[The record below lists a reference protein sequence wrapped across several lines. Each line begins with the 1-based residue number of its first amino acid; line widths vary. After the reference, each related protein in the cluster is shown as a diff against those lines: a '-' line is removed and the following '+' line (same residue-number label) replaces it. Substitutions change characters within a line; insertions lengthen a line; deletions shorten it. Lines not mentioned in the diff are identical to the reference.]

1 MKKQFFY
8 AALAIALMSS
18 CSKDNEPVNTTD
30 PTPENPSVIDD
41 TKPAEI
47 KLGISTPN
55 IIATRGTGSVGD
67 ISGTAGNVWNGQSL
81 NILMFEKGTTTKVMD
96 GGTYIF
102 DGETFQAPLIGD
114 NTSAGKIKFITG
126 NVKYYPVSGAYDF
139 YGYHVDAAGATYE
152 DNTATVTAKIDG
164 TNDIMAATTRFTA
177 ADTVAIINAHKD
189 KKATYKISEANDD
202 TKGLVVT
209 EAGALI
215 TDAANSDDLA
225 LVGTELAKAYSA
237 YAARRTVQPNLV
249 FKHMLSRLKFKVYAG
264 EANAAETN
272 SLTGEGQ
279 TQGNAATPQATTGAA
294 YIESI
299 KITGTPADGT
309 TKGTAVGIKDQISL
323 QVAPTPALTATIS
336 DAINAFTLMQLAAS
350 HEPAADL
357 IALEPT
363 APTTFDDGTTGYP
376 VGESMMIVPGD
387 KSFMMTVA
395 IRQFVQTNDGTGS
408 GNEKWEWKS
417 QSFDV
422 IVNAPANTAD
432 GDAFAQSKS
441 YNINITVYG
450 FQKIEV
456 TASLEGWIEG
466 GDIPVNPED
475 F

>member
-18 CSKDNEPVNTTD
+18 CSKDNEPVNPTD
-30 PTPENPSVIDD
+30 PTPENPGVIDD

-47 KLGISTPN
+47 KLGINAPN
-55 IIATRGTGSVGD
+55 IVATRGTGSVGD
-67 ISGTAGNVWNGQSL
+67 ISGKAENVWNGQTL

-96 GGTYIF
+96 GGAYIF
-102 DGETFQAPLIGD
+102 DGETFQAPLISD
-114 NTSAGKIKFITG
+114 NVSAGKIKFLTG
-126 NVKYYPVSGAYDF
+126 NVKYYPVSGAFDF

-152 DNTATVTAKIDG
+152 DNTTTVTATING

-177 ADTVAIINAHKD
+177 ADTVAVINDRKD
-189 KKATYKISEANDD
+189 KKATYKISE
-202 TKGLVVT
+202 TGETQGLVVT
-209 EAGALI
+209 TEGVLI
-215 TDAANSDDLA
+215 TDDANSADLA
-225 LVGTELAKAYSA
+225 LVETELAKAYSA
-237 YAARRTVQPNLV
+237 YAARRGVHPNLV

-272 SLTGEGQ
+272 TLKDEGQ
-279 TQGNAATPQATTGAA
+279 TQGNNATPKATTGAA

-336 DAINAFTLMQLAAS
+336 NATNAFTLMQLATD
-350 HEPAADL
+350 HEPAAELVD
-357 IALEPT
+357 LEPT
-363 APTTFDDGTTGYP
+363 APATFDDGTTGYL

-387 KSFMMTVA
+387 KNFMMTVA
-395 IRQFVQTNDGTGS
+395 IRQFVQTNDGTGT
-408 GNEKWEWKS
+408 GTEKWEWKS

-422 IVNAPANTAD
+422 IVNAPANEAD
-432 GDAFAQSKS
+432 GDAFAQGKS